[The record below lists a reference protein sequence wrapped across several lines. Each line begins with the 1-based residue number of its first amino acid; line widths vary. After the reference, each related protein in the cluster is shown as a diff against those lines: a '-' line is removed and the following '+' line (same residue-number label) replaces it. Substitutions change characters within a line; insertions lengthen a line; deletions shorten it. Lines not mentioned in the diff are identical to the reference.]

1 MRWIRLSWLWV
12 GPLLLCAATDGGANE
27 PPRAPRPPV
36 SSAPRH
42 IRISAAMWR
51 YAPDSIPLKKGET
64 VVLELVSEDRKHGF
78 SVPELGVRSDITPGT
93 VTEVTLTP
101 TRTGQIPFHCDVFC
115 GDGHEEMTGVFV
127 VTE

>member
-1 MRWIRLSWLWV
+1 MKKWLPWLLV
-12 GPLLLCAATDGGANE
+12 GPLLCAATDGGANE

-36 SSAPRH
+36 SVQH

-51 YAPDSIPLKKGET
+51 YAPDSIQLKKGET

-78 SVPELGVRSDITPGT
+78 TVPDWGVRSDIVPGKVAEVT
-93 VTEVTLTP
+93 VTP
-101 TRTGQIPFHCDVFC
+101 PRAGQVPFHCDIFC